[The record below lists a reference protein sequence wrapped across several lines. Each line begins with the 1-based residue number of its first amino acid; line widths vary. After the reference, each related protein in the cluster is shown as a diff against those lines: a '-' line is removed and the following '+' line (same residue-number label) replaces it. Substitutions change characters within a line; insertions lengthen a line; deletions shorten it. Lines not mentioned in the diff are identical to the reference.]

1 MTRSDVAIA
10 QLTAQA
16 FDQVVP
22 DLAALLVDAVRSGAS
37 VGFVEPFGQQQAEA
51 WWRSLRDDVAAATLV
66 VFAARHGSRVVGT
79 VSLRPARMPNGRHR
93 GEVAKL
99 LVDRDVRRRGVGMAL
114 MRVVEARA
122 RTLGLTLLILDTE
135 SGSDAERLY
144 QDMGWTVAGVIPEFA
159 ALPSGDLR
167 PTTFMYLKLD

>member
-1 MTRSDVAIA
+1 MTRPHVAIE
-10 QLTAQA
+10 QLTLQT
-16 FDQVVP
+16 FERMVP
-22 DLAALLVDAVRSGAS
+22 DLAGLLVDAVSGGAS
-37 VGFVEPFGQQQAEA
+37 VGFVEPFGQQQAEM
-51 WWRSLRDDVAAATLV
+51 WWRSLGDDVAAADLV
-66 VFAARHGSRVVGT
+66 VFAARHHDRVVGT

-99 LVDRDVRRRGVGMAL
+99 LVHRNFRRRGIGMAL
-114 MRVVEARA
+114 MQVVEARA
-122 RTLGLTLLILDTE
+122 RTLAMTLLVLDTE

-144 QDMGWTVAGVIPEFA
+144 QDMGWTVAGVIPEYA